1 MITVPHVFHREPSYG
16 ICFAIIKSECLLHS
30 PKNKKFKGEEM
41 KQKVTSTKLHKKS
54 GATSLIH
61 LMMVCLVLSLTMLTA
76 KTSFAAPDPS
86 NTLQGYGV
94 KIFRVESGL
103 YPFVQIYLRSFN
115 QDMDPLVNLN
125 ERNLGLMVSGR
136 SYDPMKRQYLVHSIR
151 NREEMIRSILVIDTS
166 ETMKGEPFEA
176 ALEAAARF
184 ISNKRSQDQVAIIA
198 LADNKDGYELVSNFE
213 RDPGNLGRRLADL
226 RANGQKTR
234 LYDSLGY
241 AMQLGAGAGAGG
253 TSSGDAT
260 YAAST
265 SIVVFSDGKDEGSA
279 ISRNDLMTRIT
290 NITMPLPIYSLA
302 YTRID
307 QGHLRN
313 LQALSKNSFGK
324 YYHIAESYE
333 KMTRSVE
340 NIQYILQSDY
350 VISYRAY
357 LPVDGKQ
364 HRVKVGIEYPS
375 GSGKI
380 RYETSLFETLEP
392 PTFQKILQA
401 QQKLDKALPL
411 LNDANPYLVN
421 PYTSKLM
428 PAPAAVK
435 AE

>member
-1 MITVPHVFHREPSYG
+1 MKQSKGSYFSNLSLFKMLVG
-16 ICFAIIKSECLLHS
+16 QRIMTCLVICFVI
-30 PKNKKFKGEEM
+30 F
-41 KQKVTSTKLHKKS
+41 TSNPA
-54 GATSLIH
+54 GAAS
-61 LMMVCLVLSLTMLTA
+61 
-76 KTSFAAPDPS
+76 DPS

-136 SYDPMKRQYLVHSIR
+136 VYDPAKGQYLVHSVR

-166 ETMKGEPFEA
+166 ETMKGAPFEA
-176 ALEAAARF
+176 ALQAAARF
-184 ISNKRSQDQVAIIA
+184 INSKRPQDQVAIIA

-213 RDPGNLGRRLADL
+213 KDPGTLGRRLADL
-226 RANGQKTR
+226 LANGRKTR
-234 LYDSLGY
+234 LYDSVGY

-253 TSSGDAT
+253 TSTGDAA

-279 ISRNDLMTRIT
+279 IARNDLMTRIT
-290 NITMPLPIYSLA
+290 NMTIPLPIYSLA
-302 YTRID
+302 YTKLQD
-307 QGHLRN
+307 QSDLRN

-324 YYHIAESYE
+324 YYHIAESYD

-340 NIQYILQSDY
+340 NIQYILQNDY
-350 VISYRAY
+350 VISFRAY
-357 LPVDGKQ
+357 LPIDGME

-380 RYETSLFETLEP
+380 RYETSQFETLEP
-392 PTFQKILQA
+392 PTFQKILEA
-401 QQKLDKALPL
+401 QSQLDQILPML
-411 LNDANPYLVN
+411 KDANPYLVN
-421 PYTSKLM
+421 PYTAKLLYG
-428 PAPAAVK
+428 APDVEK
-435 AE
+435 N